1 MLAAFTACQ
10 KDEMSAPDAGATS
23 SFTVSIPQNGVQS
36 RAVTDDFG
44 TGTSANR
51 CILEIYHD
59 GQLYNR
65 IEKGVTGKTVTFDN
79 LRLVSSQT
87 YDFVFWADCANGSE
101 GSFTDKVYNTANL
114 KSITEMGSFVGNSDE
129 RDAFFYHEAI
139 SVNGS
144 FTRDDITLKRP
155 FGLLVVK
162 TNDLGEIK
170 DEALKPTGY
179 TVAFKGLP
187 TTFNALTG
195 EVSGA
200 ADVTYTSEE
209 LAKADGTI
217 SMDFLW
223 ASEDEAALSDFS
235 MTFLNNDTEI
245 CTNDAFTNI
254 PIRCN
259 YRTMVSG
266 NLLTKKGTINVTI
279 APEFEGNIP
288 QDVDQ
293 VKDIAAANA
302 AFAAGKTNV
311 IVTDVPTED
320 ATLILPSTEAP
331 VSATL
336 PALTK
341 GLKVQYSDIADAKQ
355 PASFHLTASSSATVE
370 IDAAAST
377 VTLAGTNY
385 SDVTATTAANTLI
398 VSEETTIDKLT
409 VKSGNV
415 EVYGTVKAIAS
426 KPAATTVT
434 LHTSTAAKL
443 QEFAAGVK
451 AGTNLYNK
459 VVLDA
464 DIDFKG
470 AAFQIEDAR
479 NIEFDGQGHKLS
491 NYKVENTQ
499 TAGLVCNAVS
509 VTFRNLIVENAAVKA
524 VNDGSGN
531 AYAGVFVG
539 RSYGTIV
546 FANCQAVNSTVEGVN
561 KVGGMLGFVAENHIE
576 ATGCKVVGCTISN
589 INVPE
594 ESGQIGGFAGYLGN
608 LYNSTCSF
616 ANCSVE
622 NSVINAYMNREDRT
636 ISKFIGCFQGDQATD
651 IVSIDNCSVKNV
663 TLKGMN
669 EMAQSFVSTYGD
681 LLGGQRY
688 GKGTVKITNSNTDIY
703 ISTRGQLATLASMVN
718 AGTTFAKQTIKLA
731 GDIDLESKEWT
742 PIGKSGKTFQ
752 GIFDGCGHTI
762 SNLKIERSVSAAA
775 SSADIGLFGY
785 TSNGEIRNF
794 TLRNASVK
802 GGLDVGAIAG
812 TPHTSKYSNITLT
825 GTVQIDGY
833 SYVGGMFGKNL
844 YKSANN
850 LTIRAEAGSYV
861 KAQSG
866 TYRTYVGG
874 IVGFMGEGNNV
885 VSNVESNIDVIGSTC
900 DVGGITGIA
909 HYGNAF
915 ESCVCTGNVTLEHA
929 NDDGDQLEIGGI
941 AGVWMNSTAGSVTFR
956 NCRFDGTLSSN
967 LNGEDRSE
975 EVAGNRITGRKYYPD
990 SNDGELI
997 IE

>member
-1 MLAAFTACQ
+1 MNKILLLAGMLTAFTACQ

-51 CILEIYHD
+51 CILEIYHG

-129 RDAFFYHEAI
+129 RDAFFAKE
-139 SVNGS
+139 SLEVTGS
-144 FTRDDITLKRP
+144 FTKPVTLKRP

-254 PIRCN
+254 PIRRN

-385 SDVTATTAANTLI
+385 SDVTANKARKK
-398 VSEETTIDKLT
+398 TILR
-409 VKSGNV
+409 G
-415 EVYGTVKAIAS
+415 
-426 KPAATTVT
+426 P
-434 LHTSTAAKL
+434 
-443 QEFAAGVK
+443 
-451 AGTNLYNK
+451 
-459 VVLDA
+459 
-464 DIDFKG
+464 
-470 AAFQIEDAR
+470 
-479 NIEFDGQGHKLS
+479 S
-491 NYKVENTQ
+491 NH
-499 TAGLVCNAVS
+499 
-509 VTFRNLIVENAAVKA
+509 
-524 VNDGSGN
+524 GS
-531 AYAGVFVG
+531 
-539 RSYGTIV
+539 
-546 FANCQAVNSTVEGVN
+546 Q
-561 KVGGMLGFVAENHIE
+561 
-576 ATGCKVVGCTISN
+576 
-589 INVPE
+589 
-594 ESGQIGGFAGYLGN
+594 
-608 LYNSTCSF
+608 
-616 ANCSVE
+616 
-622 NSVINAYMNREDRT
+622 
-636 ISKFIGCFQGDQATD
+636 
-651 IVSIDNCSVKNV
+651 
-663 TLKGMN
+663 
-669 EMAQSFVSTYGD
+669 
-681 LLGGQRY
+681 
-688 GKGTVKITNSNTDIY
+688 
-703 ISTRGQLATLASMVN
+703 
-718 AGTTFAKQTIKLA
+718 
-731 GDIDLESKEWT
+731 
-742 PIGKSGKTFQ
+742 
-752 GIFDGCGHTI
+752 
-762 SNLKIERSVSAAA
+762 
-775 SSADIGLFGY
+775 Y
-785 TSNGEIRNF
+785 THR
-794 TLRNASVK
+794 
-802 GGLDVGAIAG
+802 
-812 TPHTSKYSNITLT
+812 
-825 GTVQIDGY
+825 Q
-833 SYVGGMFGKNL
+833 
-844 YKSANN
+844 
-850 LTIRAEAGSYV
+850 
-861 KAQSG
+861 
-866 TYRTYVGG
+866 
-874 IVGFMGEGNNV
+874 
-885 VSNVESNIDVIGSTC
+885 
-900 DVGGITGIA
+900 
-909 HYGNAF
+909 
-915 ESCVCTGNVTLEHA
+915 
-929 NDDGDQLEIGGI
+929 
-941 AGVWMNSTAGSVTFR
+941 
-956 NCRFDGTLSSN
+956 
-967 LNGEDRSE
+967 
-975 EVAGNRITGRKYYPD
+975 
-990 SNDGELI
+990 
-997 IE
+997 

>member
-10 KDEMSAPDAGATS
+10 KDELPQSGAATS
-23 SFTVSIPQNGVQS
+23 QTISVTVPQGIQT
-36 RAVTDDFG
+36 RA
-44 TGTSANR
+44 TGDGDGSMVNR
-51 CILEIYHD
+51 CILEIYRD
-59 GQLYNR
+59 GALYGER
-65 IEKGVTGKTVTFDN
+65 KVSTVTSGKATFSD
-79 LRLVSSQT
+79 LRLVAQQT
-87 YDFVFWADCANGSE
+87 YDFVFWADCADNGV
-101 GSFTDKVYNTANL
+101 DKYYD
-114 KSITEMGSFVGNSDE
+114 TESGLTQISAKEYKGNEE
-129 RDAFFYHEAI
+129 RFDAFFLCQKDYKVEA
-139 SVNGS
+139 S
-144 FTRDDITLKRP
+144 FNETGWVLKRP
-155 FGLLVVK
+155 FGQLNIK
-162 TNDLGEIK
+162 TDDLGDI
-170 DEALKPTGY
+170 PTELQPDA
-179 TVAFKGLP
+179 VSVVFKNLP
-187 TTFNALTG
+187 TSFNALEGVTN
-195 EVSGA
+195 EA
-200 ADVTYTSEE
+200 TQEEVTY
-209 LAKADGTI
+209 KANILDAASGKLTV
-217 SMDFLW
+217 DYLW
-223 ASEDEAALSDFS
+223 ASEEESATLSDFT

-254 PIRCN
+254 PIRRN

-546 FANCQAVNSTVEGVN
+546 FANR
-561 KVGGMLGFVAENHIE
+561 L
-576 ATGCKVVGCTISN
+576 
-589 INVPE
+589 
-594 ESGQIGGFAGYLGN
+594 
-608 LYNSTCSF
+608 
-616 ANCSVE
+616 
-622 NSVINAYMNREDRT
+622 
-636 ISKFIGCFQGDQATD
+636 
-651 IVSIDNCSVKNV
+651 SI
-663 TLKGMN
+663 
-669 EMAQSFVSTYGD
+669 
-681 LLGGQRY
+681 QR
-688 GKGTVKITNSNTDIY
+688 
-703 ISTRGQLATLASMVN
+703 
-718 AGTTFAKQTIKLA
+718 
-731 GDIDLESKEWT
+731 
-742 PIGKSGKTFQ
+742 
-752 GIFDGCGHTI
+752 
-762 SNLKIERSVSAAA
+762 
-775 SSADIGLFGY
+775 
-785 TSNGEIRNF
+785 
-794 TLRNASVK
+794 
-802 GGLDVGAIAG
+802 
-812 TPHTSKYSNITLT
+812 
-825 GTVQIDGY
+825 
-833 SYVGGMFGKNL
+833 
-844 YKSANN
+844 
-850 LTIRAEAGSYV
+850 
-861 KAQSG
+861 
-866 TYRTYVGG
+866 
-874 IVGFMGEGNNV
+874 
-885 VSNVESNIDVIGSTC
+885 
-900 DVGGITGIA
+900 
-909 HYGNAF
+909 
-915 ESCVCTGNVTLEHA
+915 
-929 NDDGDQLEIGGI
+929 
-941 AGVWMNSTAGSVTFR
+941 
-956 NCRFDGTLSSN
+956 
-967 LNGEDRSE
+967 
-975 EVAGNRITGRKYYPD
+975 
-990 SNDGELI
+990 
-997 IE
+997 